1 MIYEHQMKRYQEEA
15 ELKHQNT
22 RKSKGDE
29 HFETPTENT
38 SSNDTD
44 SRKNSN
50 LLLDRIRELLS
61 SKTKEQSH
69 EDEKHFRFNPLV
81 LVASFLA
88 FLSFIFNKSRD
99 HLDERHVPTVPFQRQ
114 MSLNFLSQD
123 ENLKYYLHLENR
135 FPTPSGI
142 SSKRT
147 SLQTSSSKR
156 LEHGFYNY
164 MEKFYPP
171 TRGSPLEPIE
181 EEEYTAMSLVTENLQ
196 EQDEKQALEQA
207 RQIIHAVLGNI
218 KQTES
223 TEQRRQWTAILLDDQ
238 DPFTSIEDESKP
250 RLVN

>member
-1 MIYEHQMKRYQEEA
+1 
-15 ELKHQNT
+15 
-22 RKSKGDE
+22 
-29 HFETPTENT
+29 
-38 SSNDTD
+38 
-44 SRKNSN
+44 
-50 LLLDRIRELLS
+50 
-61 SKTKEQSH
+61 
-69 EDEKHFRFNPLV
+69 
-81 LVASFLA
+81 
-88 FLSFIFNKSRD
+88 
-99 HLDERHVPTVPFQRQ
+99 
-114 MSLNFLSQD
+114 
-123 ENLKYYLHLENR
+123 
-135 FPTPSGI
+135 
-142 SSKRT
+142 
-147 SLQTSSSKR
+147 
-156 LEHGFYNY
+156 